1 MLNYPY
7 KINMNKNKRYK
18 IAGTYLLGSVL
29 PDYLKMIITARDKL
43 DLKYSNQKKLKSE
56 QKRYIQDLTNKISE
70 IQKILN
76 NG

>member
-1 MLNYPY
+1 MD
-7 KINMNKNKRYK
+7 KNKRYK
-18 IAGTYLLGSVL
+18 VGGTYLHISVL
-29 PDYLKMIITARDKL
+29 PDYLKMIIAARDKL
-43 DLKYSNQKKLKSE
+43 NLKYSNQNKLKSE